1 VIDWIKDNLD
11 PPGTE
16 KKNRGAI
23 FKTIGDIM
31 TLVRADAV
39 KAYNAHFP
47 YLADETKLEEHGRA
61 LNIPHLINDK
71 PEEYR
76 NRVTAASFFLM
87 KAGER
92 GFIMDLLKERFEG
105 RFEVVENFLRIQT
118 KVEDLTEEERSW
130 VFGLLDSLV
139 DPNVS
144 LDVINA
150 IIRQSYAE
158 IFCSAITK
166 ADGIVHCPAAENDA
180 GAIFVAVPTIKKN
193 INILAAEN
201 TPMAC
206 LSVLPHI
213 KVCITLSTGEGL

>member
-1 VIDWIKDNLD
+1 MIGWIKDNLD

-31 TLVRADAV
+31 ALVRADAV

-47 YLADETKLEEHGRA
+47 YLADESKLEEHGKA

-92 GFIMDLLKERFEG
+92 GFIMDLLKERFKD

-158 IFCSAITK
+158 IFCGAITK
-166 ADGIVHCPAAENDA
+166 ANGSVQCLAAENDA
-180 GAIFVAVPTIKKN
+180 NAIFAAVPTIKKTV
-193 INILAAEN
+193 NILAAEN
-201 TPMAC
+201 TPVAC
-206 LSVLPHI
+206 LLVFPRV
-213 KVCITLSTGEGL
+213 KVCIDVSTGEVL